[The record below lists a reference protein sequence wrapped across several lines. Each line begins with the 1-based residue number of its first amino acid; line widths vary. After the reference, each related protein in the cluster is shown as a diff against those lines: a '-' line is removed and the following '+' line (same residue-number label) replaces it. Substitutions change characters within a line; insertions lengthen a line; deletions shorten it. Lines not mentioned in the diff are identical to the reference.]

1 MKLLN
6 KHIRTILLA
15 FSLFTAIHAFSQTK
29 QPKTRILFLFD
40 ASQSM
45 LGQWEG
51 EQKIKIAT
59 RLLSNLMDS
68 LKPIKN
74 MEVGLRIYGHQFSV
88 AQGNRSCQDS
98 KLEVPFKP
106 NNYNAIKAKL
116 ANIYPIGTTPIAY
129 SL

>member
-6 KHIRTILLA
+6 KHIKTILLA
-15 FSLFTAIHAFSQTK
+15 FSLFTAFHVFSQIK

-51 EQKIKIAT
+51 EQKIKVAT

-74 MEVGLRIYGHQFSV
+74 MEVGLRIYCLLYTSD
-88 AQGNRSCQDS
+88 AAD
-98 KLEVPFKP
+98 E
-106 NNYNAIKAKL
+106 
-116 ANIYPIGTTPIAY
+116 
-129 SL
+129 